1 MMIVIGSLLNPTN
14 QTLEIKKAIE
24 SCMDQGMTDKQD
36 IYTKIVRDLN
46 VPRPTVRRVA
56 RDLRIEML
64 RKIDILQARI
74 SDAERTSSK

>member
-1 MMIVIGSLLNPTN
+1 
-14 QTLEIKKAIE
+14 LEVKKAIE

>member
-1 MMIVIGSLLNPTN
+1 MIVIVSLLNPTN

-36 IYTKIVRDLN
+36 IYTKVVHDLN

-64 RKIDILQARI
+64 KKIDILQARI
-74 SDAERTSSK
+74 SDA

>member
-1 MMIVIGSLLNPTN
+1 MIVIGSLLNPTN
-14 QTLEIKKAIE
+14 QTLEVKKAIE

>member
-1 MMIVIGSLLNPTN
+1 MMIVIVSLLNPTN

-36 IYTKIVRDLN
+36 IYTKVVRDLD

-64 RKIDILQARI
+64 KKIDILQARI
-74 SDAERTSSK
+74 SDA

>member
-1 MMIVIGSLLNPTN
+1 MMTVIVSLLNPTN

-36 IYTKIVRDLN
+36 IYTKVVNDLN

-64 RKIDILQARI
+64 KKIDILQARI
-74 SDAERTSSK
+74 SDA

>member
-1 MMIVIGSLLNPTN
+1 MIVIGSLLNPTN

>member
-14 QTLEIKKAIE
+14 QTLEVKKAIE

-36 IYTKIVRDLN
+36 IYTKIVSDLN

>member
-1 MMIVIGSLLNPTN
+1 MIVVGSLLNPTN
-14 QTLEIKKAIE
+14 QTLEVKKAIE

>member
-1 MMIVIGSLLNPTN
+1 MMIVVGSLLNPTN
-14 QTLEIKKAIE
+14 QTLEVKKAIE

-36 IYTKIVRDLN
+36 IYTKIVSDLN

>member
-1 MMIVIGSLLNPTN
+1 MIVFGSLLNPTN

-24 SCMDQGMTDKQD
+24 SCMDKGMTDKQE
-36 IYTKIVRDLN
+36 IYTKVVNDLN

-64 RKIDILQARI
+64 KKIDILQASI
-74 SDAERTSSK
+74 SEVSSK

>member
-1 MMIVIGSLLNPTN
+1 MMIVIGSLLNSTN

-74 SDAERTSSK
+74 SDAERTSSE

>member
-14 QTLEIKKAIE
+14 QTLEVKKAIE

>member
-1 MMIVIGSLLNPTN
+1 MIVIGSLLNPTN
-14 QTLEIKKAIE
+14 QTLEVKKAIE

-36 IYTKIVRDLN
+36 IYTKIVSDLN

>member
-1 MMIVIGSLLNPTN
+1 MIVIGSLLNSTN

-74 SDAERTSSK
+74 SDAERTSSE